1 MHTHVS
7 SFVLDEQS
15 FSACFPVALP
25 NKLALVVREAPPQ
38 QVYFRKGEEVT
49 LKCAFEGGSD
59 VNGVFWFNEEN
70 NRVPLI
76 FENPH
81 CESCDLDPTVPKD
94 GARRTAPVRA
104 YSYQKRVSCSN
115 LLSHFIS
122 ELVIDTR
129 QVNVS
134 AGTTYTCSGI
144 YQNGTSISYR
154 TSLWRREGA

>member
-7 SFVLDEQS
+7 SFVLEEHS
-15 FSACFPVALP
+15 FSACFPVVIP
-25 NKLALVVREAPPQ
+25 DKPPLVVRDAPPQ

-70 NRVPLI
+70 TLIPLI

-81 CESCDLDPTVPKD
+81 CESCDLDLTVPKD
-94 GARRTAPVRA
+94 GALRTAPVRV

-122 ELVIDTR
+122 ELIIDTR
-129 QVNVS
+129 RVNIS
-134 AGTTYTCSGI
+134 AGATYTCSGM
-144 YQNGTSISYR
+144 YQYGTSISYR
-154 TSLWRREGA
+154 TSLWTREGA